1 MILEGENYRFQREL
15 GAKGAFR
22 LHLGLHLAWPA
33 GPLSCECEV
42 CLRLSAV
49 SVRVYP
55 LGSRRLMAENAGW
68 FAAGEVGGVGA
79 LWANPY
85 RGT

>member
-1 MILEGENYRFQREL
+1 MILEGENYRFQRELL

-22 LHLGLHLAWPA
+22 LHLGLHLASPA

-42 CLRLSAV
+42 CLRFSAV

-55 LGSRRLMAENAGW
+55 LGSRRLTAENAGW
-68 FAAGEVGGVGA
+68 
-79 LWANPY
+79 
-85 RGT
+85 